1 MLLLLIV
8 KYVGLYEVTE
18 DNTKLDGLQR
28 RTAYRYVAAGNVPF
42 WKMFSV
48 TLTFEHA

>member
-28 RTAYRYVAAGNVPF
+28 RTAYRYVSAGNVGQHF
-42 WKMFSV
+42 LENVFCDFD
-48 TLTFEHA
+48 L